1 MTHPRRSSRPIYHQ
15 IADDLRVQIT
25 SGDLAPDAQLPTEG
39 ELCDRYVVN
48 RGTVRQALGL
58 LLNEGLIVSVR
69 PRGYFVRDRKHMTYR
84 PQDEYCPRP
93 ENPSAD
99 QFLTSVA
106 QEGRSASQAIE
117 VAIIIPPREIAERLQ
132 LPEGGR
138 AVVRRRVRAIDGEPF
153 NINDSYFPSDLV
165 ERSEITNPADIARG
179 ANKVLAELGHEQIR
193 ATDEIYVRMPRPIE
207 VTRLQLGPGTPV
219 AVHYLTG
226 YTAQDRPVRVVENVL
241 PGDRHVIVYER
252 RKSDAQPGTEA

>member
-1 MTHPRRSSRPIYHQ
+1 MYQQ
-15 IADDLRVQIT
+15 IADDLRSQIT
-25 SGDLAPDAQLPTEG
+25 LGDLAPDGQLPTES
-39 ELCDRYVVN
+39 ELCERYVVN
-48 RGTVRQALGL
+48 RGTVRQALAL
-58 LLNEGLIVSVR
+58 LLNEGLIISMR

-84 PQDEYCPRP
+84 PQDEFLPQPMSP
-93 ENPSAD
+93 EAD
-99 QFLTSVA
+99 RFLTAVS
-106 QEGRSASQAIE
+106 QEGRSPTQSIE
-117 VAIIIPPREIAERLQ
+117 VAIVVPPREIADRLQ
-132 LPEGGR
+132 LPEEGR

-153 NINDSYFPSDLV
+153 NINDSYFPADLV
-165 ERSEITNPADIARG
+165 GDSEITNPADIARG

-193 ATDEIYVRMPRPIE
+193 AKDEIFIRMPRPIE

-252 RKSDAQPGTEA
+252 QKSTEQPDVKA